1 LFISKTL
8 YVIILKK
15 LSEKKLSEK
24 YKRKSRIQ
32 MNIRLIFTI
41 IVTKLLILALRI
53 LKRGELLFR
62 EKSRIKFTRT

>member
-24 YKRKSRIQ
+24 YKEKAGIQ

-53 LKRGELLFR
+53 LKREELLFG
-62 EKSRIKFTRT
+62 KSRV

>member
-53 LKRGELLFR
+53 LKREELLFR